1 MHEPRIG
8 FETGPACSVQGVRFS
23 IRSPAIPE
31 VHPIPGDESPISR
44 TDIGSSPAAGRQSFG
59 WKPRDVPARGRGSRL
74 KGKGEG
80 PVFEKEQE
88 GLSGEDRFE
97 KHKIKVT

>member
-44 TDIGSSPAAGRQSFG
+44 TDVVSSPTAGRKSFG
-59 WKPRDVPARGRGSRL
+59 LETEGHTSKGQGFQVKRKRG
-74 KGKGEG
+74 G
-80 PVFEKEQE
+80 PSV
-88 GLSGEDRFE
+88 
-97 KHKIKVT
+97 